1 MSNFIFTK
9 DQLELI
15 EALESG
21 KYKQCTNKLYDPET
35 GGFCCLGVACVING
49 VPITNGYYRR
59 SRIPQNLGA
68 SSKTRAVRDKLKLKS
83 NMGATFNFSTSLAGL
98 NDSDYSFK
106 FIAKRLRE
114 SPEEFF
120 TNGAES

>member
-9 DQLELI
+9 EQLEWI

-21 KYKQCTNKLYDPET
+21 KYKQCTQKLYDPET

-49 VPITNGYYRR
+49 VPIASGYYRR
-59 SRIPQNLGA
+59 SRTSQNLGA

-83 NMGATFNFSTSLAGL
+83 NMGGTFTSATSLAGL
-98 NDSDYSFK
+98 NDSGRSFK
-106 FIAKRLRE
+106 FIAERLRE
-114 SPEEFF
+114 SPEQYFSE
-120 TNGAES
+120 GA